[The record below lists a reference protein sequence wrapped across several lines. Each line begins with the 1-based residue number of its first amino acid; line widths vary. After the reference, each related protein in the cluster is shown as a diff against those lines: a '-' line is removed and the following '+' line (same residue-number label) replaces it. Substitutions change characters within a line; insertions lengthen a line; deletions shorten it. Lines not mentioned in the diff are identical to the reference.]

1 VYFYPKISQT
11 RGINVL
17 ATRAPSSRGSKL
29 LMVDIFIISTYIVPF
44 VTSFVRRNQNLS
56 QNKGY
61 DYKGYD
67 KDYDR

>member
-17 ATRAPSSRGSKL
+17 ATRAPSSRGSKA